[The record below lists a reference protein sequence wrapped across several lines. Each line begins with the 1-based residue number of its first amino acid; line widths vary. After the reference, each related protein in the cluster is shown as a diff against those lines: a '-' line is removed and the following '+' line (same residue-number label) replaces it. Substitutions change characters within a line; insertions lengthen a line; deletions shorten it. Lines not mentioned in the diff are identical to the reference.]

1 MEPELCAVGC
11 GQGRLRPSGLDL
23 GGGGGCPAEAQ
34 LLAQSEFSMNVGG
47 WWMDRWMNEWMDE
60 WRDGQTNIF

>member
-23 GGGGGCPAEAQ
+23 GGGGGRPAEAQ

-47 WWMDRWMNEWMDE
+47 WWMDR
-60 WRDGQTNIF
+60 